1 MKLILGKLNGG
12 AIFYWDISHMQLKPS
27 VGDYAVVENLGDYA
41 LVKIV
46 GIVET
51 SEKYC
56 KQLTHSCELKQAVCL
71 LKRNMIRND

>member
-1 MKLILGKLNGG
+1 MKLILGKLNNG

-27 VGDYAVVENLGDYA
+27 VGDYAVVENKNNYDLA
-41 LVKIV
+41 KIIE
-46 GIVET
+46 IVET

-56 KQLTHSCELKQAVCL
+56 KLLTHGCELKKAVCL

>member
-1 MKLILGKLNGG
+1 MKLILGKLSNG
-12 AIFYWDISHMQLKPS
+12 AIFYWDTSHMQLKPS
-27 VGDYAVVENLGDYA
+27 VGDYAIVENLDDYA

-56 KQLTHSCELKQAVCL
+56 KRLTHSCKLKKAVCL